1 MQQPINNNSKEKEN
15 RKKNIG
21 YLAPQ
26 YYDAQSYIECP
37 NIMAI
42 NEVLKE
48 FTIKA
53 QNMAEPDWYVKG
65 ACLYFTYDE
74 VYYVIGPTCID
85 TTAEIFDRLS
95 FQLEDALYDAG
106 AYDMFYAGMID

>member
-1 MQQPINNNSKEKEN
+1 
-15 RKKNIG
+15 
-21 YLAPQ
+21 
-26 YYDAQSYIECP
+26 
-37 NIMAI
+37 MAI

-53 QNMAEPDWYVKG
+53 HNVEEPDWYVKG

-74 VYYVIGPTCID
+74 EYYAIGPTSIN

-95 FQLEDALYDAG
+95 RLLEDALYDAG